1 MKDKLWLNLNTESA
15 AKCYEIDLGFHK
27 DFHVFFDYLPSG
39 VLSIRRMSDYMNVST
54 LPSELLNKAI

>member
-15 AKCYEIDLGFHK
+15 AKCSEIDLGFHK
-27 DFHVFFDYLPSG
+27 DSHVFFDYLPSG